1 MAHIMRGIKIT
12 SAPQDKDRRDKLNQN
27 RINSSV
33 NQYYKEDTSDY

>member
-33 NQYYKEDTSDY
+33 NQYFKEDTNDY

>member
-33 NQYYKEDTSDY
+33 NQYYKEDTNDY

>member
-33 NQYYKEDTSDY
+33 NEYYKEDTNDY

>member
-12 SAPQDKDRRDKLNQN
+12 SDPQDKDRRDKLNQN

-33 NQYYKEDTSDY
+33 NQYYKEDTNDY